1 MVIYD
6 LICDSLHEFEG
17 WFKNAEDLD
26 SQRENGLLTCPYCDS
41 GDISK
46 KLAAPKLTRK
56 SNSGN
61 SNPRK
66 SISGQASSKQEVAIG
81 GGNGDGQPAQKFERL
96 QKMLGEVHNYIEN
109 NFEDVG
115 NRFADEAIS
124 IHHGD
129 KEASNIRGTAT
140 AEQIKDM
147 AEQGVEA
154 VPLPP
159 KPIDRK
165 KIN

>member
-6 LICDSLHEFEG
+6 LICDSQHEFEG
-17 WFKNAEDLD
+17 WFKNAGELT
-26 SQRENGLLTCPYCDS
+26 SQRDNGLLTCPLCES
-41 GDISK
+41 SDITK
-46 KLAAPKLTRK
+46 KLTAPKLTRK
-56 SNSGN
+56 SNAGAN
-61 SNPRK
+61 NAA
-66 SISGQASSKQEVAIG
+66 QLASRNQEVAIG
-81 GGNGDGQPAQKFERL
+81 GVGDGQSTQKFQQL
-96 QKMLGEVHNYIEN
+96 QKMLGEVHNYIEK

-124 IHHGD
+124 IHQGD

-140 AEQIKDM
+140 AKQIKEM
-147 AEQGVEA
+147 AEQGVDA
-154 VPLPP
+154 IPLPP